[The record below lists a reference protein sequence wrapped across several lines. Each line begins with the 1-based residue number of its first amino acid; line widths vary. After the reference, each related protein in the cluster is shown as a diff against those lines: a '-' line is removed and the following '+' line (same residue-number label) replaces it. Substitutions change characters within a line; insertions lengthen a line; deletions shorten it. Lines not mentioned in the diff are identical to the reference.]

1 VIGSVLALVCLCT
14 VAVFIYNRRSLRL
27 ARAAAGSNG
36 EGGYTVI
43 SNPAPPSFAKTY
55 QQEIPQQQYQQA
67 PAPLQEQYQQYQQ
80 APAPPQQQYQQYQ
93 QAPIPPQQQYQQQQP
108 VYQQAGAPYQPYAS
122 APSAPP
128 AYRY

>member
-1 VIGSVLALVCLCT
+1 MIGSVLALVCLCT

-80 APAPPQQQYQQYQ
+80 AP
-93 QAPIPPQQQYQQQQP
+93 IPPQQQYQQQQP